1 MLDDDQLTRYARQV
15 ILPEFGEENQERL
28 LASSVL
34 VIGAGGL
41 GAPLIQ
47 YLAAAGIGRLR
58 IVDDDKVE
66 LTNLNRQVTHT
77 TSRIGSAKANSA
89 AAMVEALNPDCVVE
103 PIITRFTEDT
113 AADLI
118 AGMDVIADCSDTPET
133 RYRVNDAAHRKSV
146 PVVFGGAVRMEG
158 QITTFASGRDPSS
171 PCFRCVFPQ
180 TAGHDLAPRC
190 SEAGILGPVTGV
202 IGTMMAME
210 VLKQCLLPETPLGEG
225 LVGRL
230 MLYDARGQSFMPI
243 KINPR
248 PDCPLCSGG

>member
-15 ILPEFGEENQERL
+15 ILPEFGEDTQERL
-28 LASSVL
+28 LSSSVL

-58 IVDDDKVE
+58 IVDDDEVE

-77 TSRIGSAKANSA
+77 TSRIGTAKAASA
-89 AAMVEALNPDCVVE
+89 AAMVQELNPGCLVE
-103 PIITRFTEDT
+103 PVIGRFTAET
-113 AADLI
+113 AAELI
-118 AGMDVIADCSDTPET
+118 AGADVIADCSDTPET
-133 RYRVNDAAHRKSV
+133 RYLVNAMAHQKSV

-158 QITTFASGRDPSS
+158 QITTFTSGRDPVS
-171 PCFRCVFPQ
+171 PCFRCVFPE

-210 VLKQCLLPETPLGEG
+210 VLKQCLLPGTPLGES

-230 MLYDARGQSFMPI
+230 MLYDARGQTFMPI
-243 KINPR
+243 KISPR
-248 PDCPLCSGG
+248 PDCPMCGPR